1 MWSLWPLLQLSQV
14 LEWLWGSSAHAC
26 VWICQFNDG
35 RGEGKFILVLL
46 LPLLPFQLAKF
57 QKVSHRRVLCS
68 SWECAALV
76 FPVADWLQLS
86 CQSNRASPERQC
98 RGTRLP
104 AHYALLSREQRG
116 SHSHNV
122 FCITGNFLKFPVI
135 NLTNSIFCGLIHLA
149 S

>member
-1 MWSLWPLLQLSQV
+1 MTFAPALPGAWMTLRLLCM
-14 LEWLWGSSAHAC
+14 C
-26 VWICQFNDG
+26 VCVCAYVDSMM
-35 RGEGKFILVLL
+35 EGKFILVLL
-46 LPLLPFQLAKF
+46 LPLLPFRLPKS
-57 QKVSHRRVLCS
+57 QKVSNRRQLCG

-76 FPVADWLQLS
+76 FPVADWLRLS

-98 RGTRLP
+98 RGDQLP
-104 AHYALLSREQRG
+104 AHRALLLREQRR